1 MLEQRFKRRE
11 KFLETH
17 VLRGILS
24 IPVTAVYCRFLLPVS
39 VALIRCSLCSRLDR
53 ITPNTCRATA
63 IMLKNQEN
71 VLSAGKKNAAVN
83 RDGRV
88 LAGGQKNFKSFGY

>member
-1 MLEQRFKRRE
+1 
-11 KFLETH
+11 
-17 VLRGILS
+17 
-24 IPVTAVYCRFLLPVS
+24 
-39 VALIRCSLCSRLDR
+39 
-53 ITPNTCRATA
+53 
-63 IMLKNQEN
+63 MLKNQEN